1 MEKSS
6 HSVCAELQ
14 WTLSNSMPKCLYKFK
29 IPLVVY
35 EHSSCS
41 ISSPTG
47 LKSFYWRKVDLS
59 CLLISALQKSDSYTY
74 IFFSIVGYH
83 RILNI
88 VPCAVQWGGSLIAQ
102 TVKNLPAMQETW
114 VRSLGWE
121 DTLEKEMAT
130 DSSILAWRIPWTE
143 EPGGLQFLRSI
154 H

>member
-6 HSVCAELQ
+6 HSVYAELQ
-14 WTLSNSMPKCLYKFK
+14 WTLSNSMPKCLYKLK
-29 IPLVVY
+29 IPLVY
-35 EHSSCS
+35 ERSSCS
-41 ISSPTG
+41 ISSPIG
-47 LKSFYWRKVDLS
+47 LKSFHWSIGDLS

-74 IFFSIVGYH
+74 IFFSIIGYH
-83 RILNI
+83 RIVNI
-88 VPCAVQWGGSLIAQ
+88 VPCVVQWGCFLIAQ

-154 H
+154 Q